1 MLADPPALAFVKE
14 LLHPQP
20 HLHSTDGYC
29 DEVSGDPAA
38 AAGWAGYGSGWHI
51 DGIGSGFRELGPSG
65 ASGSVIPLLQLKLAY
80 CEPPA
85 SPPASSRHLLTRASL
100 SDLNDLSEPDQGQ
113 LTVIPASHKARQEP
127 APEVLSTGSDFEGA
141 LQLCG
146 RPGTC
151 IIFHNATYH
160 TAGPMRRVDGRRTL
174 LYYGYEHPW
183 MLACPEQSRYDK
195 RWLAELPEE
204 RQDFFHAV
212 VFDPPLERYV

>member
-1 MLADPPALAFVKE
+1 MEF
-14 LLHPQP
+14 
-20 HLHSTDGYC
+20 
-29 DEVSGDPAA
+29 
-38 AAGWAGYGSGWHI
+38 
-51 DGIGSGFRELGPSG
+51 
-65 ASGSVIPLLQLKLAY
+65 
-80 CEPPA
+80 EPG
-85 SPPASSRHLLTRASL
+85 RL
-100 SDLNDLSEPDQGQ
+100 LSEQG
-113 LTVIPASHKARQEP
+113 HKARQEP
-127 APEVLSTGSDFEGA
+127 APEVLSSGSDFEGA

-151 IIFHNATYH
+151 IIFHNATFH

-212 VFDPPLERYV
+212 VFAPPLERYV